1 MEVEQGKEGVQGRE
15 VQSERIENLE
25 NVKIAEENSN
35 TEVMDG
41 NDNISLTERT
51 GGEVKTEEEIVMDI
65 KEEEE
70 MEEDLIKEEVKEEV
84 KEVQLEHMDSTES
97 TTSTSS
103 KMVVEDITPG
113 DGGRGGGAPS
123 GGGGGA
129 PGGGGGG
136 VPGGGG
142 GGAQGGSDGAKC
154 GGEES
159 ALAAGVKDMRIDT
172 PDTPSSIYQ
181 VKWVVWGESRS
192 PIITQNENG
201 PCPLISIVNV
211 LLLRGRLGLPEGCQV
226 VSAGQLLEWLADL
239 LLDIRE
245 GEGARPDLQHNVN
258 DAIAVLPRLATG
270 LDVNV
275 RFTGVSD
282 FEYTEELIIFDLLHI
297 PLLHGWLVDP
307 EAREVGVAVNTLSYN
322 QLVETVIRDKDSSDS
337 VAVGRALVAEQ
348 WLEDSRS
355 QLTYH
360 GLCELSTALQ
370 QGQLAVFFRNNHFST
385 LYSTGGELFLL
396 VTDQG
401 FLDQPKVV
409 WETLGNIEGDT
420 VFVDHQFHQGK
431 EAGGEASD
439 HRLALAL
446 GRQEEQARH
455 RDQEWEEY
463 KEQLGSPGELTDAQL
478 AARLQE
484 AENQAAAEEAR
495 QGDRQTQGEAQPGP
509 SNPIGPRRPP
519 KKEKDCCI
527 L

>member
-1 MEVEQGKEGVQGRE
+1 MEVEQGKQGVQGGE

-25 NVKIAEENSN
+25 NVKISEENSN
-35 TEVMDG
+35 TEVVDG

-51 GGEVKTEEEIVMDI
+51 GGEVKTEEEIVVDI
-65 KEEEE
+65 KEEVE
-70 MEEDLIKEEVKEEV
+70 MEEDKRKKEEVKEEV
-84 KEVQLEHMDSTES
+84 QEVQLEHMESTES

-113 DGGRGGGAPS
+113 DGG
-123 GGGGGA
+123 GGGGA
-129 PGGGGGG
+129 PGG
-136 VPGGGG
+136 
-142 GGAQGGSDGAKC
+142 SDSAKC
-154 GGEES
+154 GGGES

-495 QGDRQTQGEAQPGP
+495 QADRQTQGEAQPGP